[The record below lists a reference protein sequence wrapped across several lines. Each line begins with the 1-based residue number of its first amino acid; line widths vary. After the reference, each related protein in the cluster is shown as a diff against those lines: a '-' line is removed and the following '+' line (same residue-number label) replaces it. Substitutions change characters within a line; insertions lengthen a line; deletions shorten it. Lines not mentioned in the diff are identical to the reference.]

1 MTPQERKTWIG
12 MMGARGAWWDLRRE
26 AILEPDWECVDTHFH
41 LWKEQLF
48 PDPQEGTLSLRTSRY
63 LLDEF
68 LEDACAGHKIT
79 QAVYV
84 ECGSEYRTEGPSN
97 LRVVGET
104 EFAARLA
111 RQQAGKSPQIGAIVA
126 HADLCD
132 PDLETVLDAHREAGG
147 GLFLIVISV
156 LVSGPVLARPL
167 GWGAAR
173 LLAVEARLVARR
185 ERQVARQA
193 TVVSL
198 VAEEEAS
205 AFQDQVGR
213 RVAWLPMAVP
223 VPSTAALVAANPS
236 DRLVFVGGLDYQPN
250 LDAVRRFVRG
260 VAPALAARGAPDA
273 RLRVVGHCPEAV
285 RAELA
290 GSSAVEL
297 LGFVDDL
304 AAELAGARA
313 FVAPI
318 PPGTGVKTKVLEAM
332 AAGLPV
338 VTTPDGIDGIG
349 VRHGD
354 SCLVG
359 GSDDELAGAVIRVRD
374 DAALAARL
382 GAAGRAVVSERFAQE
397 VVTARWR
404 DALAEATGDRQAPG

>member
-1 MTPQERKTWIG
+1 MKVLLVATRDPYGRLSG
-12 MMGARGAWWDLRRE
+12 RRAVLRTIVRACAALDHE
-26 AILEPDWECVDTHFH
+26 VRVLAVTR
-41 LWKEQLF
+41 EQLTAGDV
-48 PDPQEGTLSLRTSRY
+48 PVVALRPPRLPRILLNVLTRATTGRLSLNECLYVSPALLRAVRRTAAEWGADVVVADMLRTASLALATTRPTIIDLDDLLSTRY
-63 LLDEF
+63 RSLSQAPSSSANLL
-68 LEDACAGHKIT
+68 G
-79 QAVYV
+79 Y
-84 ECGSEYRTEGPSN
+84 Y
-97 LRVVGET
+97 
-104 EFAARLA
+104 
-111 RQQAGKSPQIGAIVA
+111 GASLPA
-126 HADLCD
+126 
-132 PDLETVLDAHREAGG
+132 
-147 GLFLIVISV
+147 
-156 LVSGPVLARPL
+156 VLARPL

-185 ERQVARQA
+185 ERQVAQRA

-198 VAEEEAS
+198 VAEEEAA

-223 VPSTAALVAANPS
+223 VPSATALVAANPS

-250 LDAVRRFVRG
+250 LDAVRRFVHG

-338 VTTPDGIDGIG
+338 VSTPHGIDGIG

-359 GSDDELAGAVIRVRD
+359 GSDDELAGAVIRMQD
-374 DAALAARL
+374 DPALAARI
-382 GAAGRAVVSERFAQE
+382 GAAGRAVVAERFAQD

-404 DALAEATGDRQAPG
+404 DALAEATGDQQAPG